1 MHLSRILII
10 AVTIL
15 FFAFV
20 KDIVA
25 ISEDILFDK
34 NEAYDSEISGSGQ
47 NVFNNEDNAFMNYT
61 NNESNHG
68 VFLNIFSHELDTLT
82 SNGVLNVMMD
92 VMLQSI
98 VKLKDLQNIII
109 FGHNNPTINCN
120 NSGGIYFEHCHNC
133 TISGITWEKCGNT
146 NGSKPAIELY
156 DSSEIII
163 QNCTFKHSVTQ
174 ALTLSE
180 MSRFVTISSC
190 RFALHNGF
198 KGHGIAVHYI
208 SRVIHHSKF
217 QFTISNCNFTLNGAG
232 SMSVVY
238 ISPSNNKSMEK
249 IVLADLQFLRN
260 LAIPIYIS
268 HQNVFA
274 SGCICFNGN
283 LANSSGGIL
292 TTNDSN
298 VVFHASDLKFN
309 SNKALID
316 GGVLH
321 VTDNSSIVFEGN
333 STITIDS
340 NQAKYGAAFYIIS
353 NSSATFSGNTSITVN
368 NSQATN
374 GGAFYM
380 FRNSHVKFEE
390 NSTLQISNSK
400 ATNGGAIYM
409 EYNCSITLQ
418 GNSRQT
424 IYNNQVTTSGGA
436 FHLNNSIV
444 TFKGSPTVTINNN
457 QASIVG
463 GAFTAFNNAR
473 ISFEGNY
480 TAVITN
486 NQARHGGAF
495 STLIYAAITFKGAF
509 KSTATIS
516 NNKASTSGGAF
527 YISTNCNVTFGGNS
541 MTNIDYNNAKYG
553 AGIYASNNSHLTHK
567 EISTV
572 VVNNNQA
579 TEDGGALYM
588 HNSDVKFEQN
598 AKVMINNNKAIN
610 HGGAFCLWYNCN
622 LMCKEGANLTLHN
635 NSADVNGGAIFARDT
650 FTFTMRGNAAAV
662 LNNNKA
668 LGDGGALYAG
678 IDSVITFQE
687 NSLVKFTGNE
697 ARHYGGALYLRHS
710 CDAVFKEN
718 TYIAFHN
725 NRADLDGG
733 AVYASDNSNITV
745 KGNSMTIYNSN
756 IASGD
761 GGALYANVNGA
772 ITFQENSTANFND
785 NKATHYGG
793 ALCSKSKIT
802 FEHNCTITFH
812 HNEATQGGAIFTV
825 SNTLFKHN
833 SKVHFSNNRAFTHG
847 GALHLSN
854 LTLKGNTLVTFTN
867 NEALLNGGALY
878 SHNSTITVEQ
888 KSTIIFINNNA
899 ENGGAVFISASTLLL
914 TDYINAIFDS
924 NIAGQDGGAIYCS
937 GYVNFWNNGNIT
949 IRASSTMICNNNKAS
964 GDGGAMYINV
974 NSAVAFQDNCTAK
987 FKNNMAAY
995 FGGAIGSISNITFE
1009 NNCALIF
1016 NNNEASQGGA
1026 IFTVCDTIFKDNTMV
1041 QFNNNRAATLGGALH
1056 AFNLTFEGSTIIV
1069 FNENEAKLNG
1079 GALYSK
1085 NSSVT
1090 MKQNSTV
1097 TFITN
1102 SATNGGAVFISA
1114 STLMISQHSYVTFDN
1129 NIAGQDGGAIHL
1141 DDQVNVVFNTSSVI
1155 TFSSNIADS
1164 NGGAIYSKITRNKEY
1179 FNISEIH
1186 FSNNVARIAGNLLY
1200 IDVTKSCNGS
1210 CLADRMAGIS
1220 PSDKEISTSP
1230 NLLKLY
1236 SPAFCISNDSAECE
1250 RYYINNIML
1259 GQEITIHACLLDHYN
1274 KPAEATQFKIIGDDN
1289 EFYSVQGS
1297 SYASISCNHTIDG
1310 ISIIGNKSMSTSSL
1324 NHSIVFTSYSTGK
1337 SVRKIVSVNLTIGL
1351 SPCHPGF
1358 QYHRESQKCEC
1369 YNNSGIVFCSGSS
1382 SAVKRGYWF
1391 GSVTG
1396 IPTVTFC
1403 PINYCN
1409 FTCCKTTNGY
1419 YELSP
1424 VRVNQCKS
1432 HRSGTACGSCEEGY
1446 TLSFDS
1452 PECVDVNKCTTGQT
1466 ILIVTLTVFYW
1477 FIIIVAVFV
1486 IMYCQVSI
1494 GYFYAI
1500 TYYYSVVDILLSQH
1514 TDVSNRPYMYHTVTI
1529 LSSIAKITPQFLGHL
1544 CLLENMSGID
1554 QQFIHYVHPLAVS
1567 VILIIICWLARNS
1580 KRLSMIISK
1589 GIIRAIC
1596 FLLLL
1601 SYTSMATTSLL
1612 LMRSLTFA
1620 DVDNVYTYL
1629 SPDIKYFHD
1638 RHLAYGIIAIVFA
1651 LLIVIGLPLLLLL
1664 EPFLNGKINFVKI
1677 KPLLDQFQG
1686 CYKDN
1691 YRWFAAFYMICRL
1704 IVISIIIAN
1713 LSDTFIAQYL
1723 LITATTIMALIH
1735 LLVRPYVDNTL
1746 NMSDG
1751 AILQLMVLVTVLPL
1765 FEYFDTYDSTLVMV
1779 IIFVLVILPLIQCI
1793 VIKLITSKQTL
1804 KAITKKTINY
1814 FSAQNLANEDI
1825 VVDNVINNTSTN
1837 FVSLTIDDNMRK
1849 NAIICEM

>member
-1 MHLSRILII
+1 MHSPKLLIT

-15 FFAFV
+15 LLFFIGNV
-20 KDIVA
+20 VA
-25 ISEDILFDK
+25 VTEDDLVGDDV
-34 NEAYDSEISGSGQ
+34 NCNSEISGGGQ
-47 NVFNNEDNAFMNYT
+47 NVFHYEDASLTSYT
-61 NNESNHG
+61 NSDSDHGSFVNE
-68 VFLNIFSHELDTLT
+68 FSHELDSLT
-82 SNGVLNVMMD
+82 SSGVLSITMD

-98 VKLKDLQNIII
+98 VELRGLQNISII
-109 FGHNNPTINCN
+109 GHNNPTINCN

-133 TISGITWEKCGNT
+133 TITGITWEKCGNT

-190 RFALHNGF
+190 GFTLNNGF
-198 KGHGIAVHYI
+198 KGHGVAVHYM
-208 SRVIHHSKF
+208 SRIIHHSKF

-232 SMSVVY
+232 SMSVVH
-238 ISPSNNKSMEK
+238 ISPSKNKSMEK
-249 IVLADLQFLRN
+249 IYLTDLQFLRN

-268 HQNVFA
+268 HQNIFA
-274 SGCICFNGN
+274 SGCIWFKGN

-292 TTNDSN
+292 ITNGSRI
-298 VVFHASDLKFN
+298 VFHAACTKFIN
-309 SNKALID
+309 NIAILD
-316 GGVLH
+316 GGALH
-321 VTDNSSIVFEGN
+321 VTDNSSITFEGN
-333 STITIDS
+333 STVTVNN
-340 NQAKYGAAFYIIS
+340 NQAKYGAAFYIVN
-353 NSSATFSGNTSITVN
+353 NSSAVFNGNTLVTVN
-368 NSQATN
+368 NSRATAY
-374 GGAFYM
+374 GGAFCM
-380 FRNSHVKFEE
+380 FNSHVKFEE

-400 ATNGGAIYM
+400 AENGGAIYM
-409 EYNCSITLQ
+409 EYNCSITFQ
-418 GNSRQT
+418 GNSRQM
-424 IYNNQVTTSGGA
+424 IYNNQATTSGGA
-436 FHLNNSIV
+436 FHLFNNSIV
-444 TFKGSPTVTINNN
+444 YFKGSPSATINNN
-457 QASIVG
+457 KALIAG
-463 GAFTAFNNAR
+463 GAFTVFNNAR
-473 ISFEGNY
+473 ISFEGNF
-480 TAVITN
+480 TVVITN
-486 NQARHGGAF
+486 NQASRGGAF
-495 STLIYAAITFKGAF
+495 SALLDVSITFKGTHR
-509 KSTATIS
+509 STVTIG
-516 NNKASTSGGAF
+516 NNKASIYGGAI
-527 YISTNCNVTFGGNS
+527 YILTNCTITFGGNS
-541 MTNIDYNNAKYG
+541 LIMINDNNAKYG
-553 AGIYASNNSHLTHK
+553 AGIYVSNNSSLTFK
-567 EISTV
+567 GTSTV
-572 VVNNNQA
+572 VVNNNKA

-588 HNSDVKFEQN
+588 HDSYIKIEHRSR
-598 AKVMINNNKAIN
+598 VMISNNKAIN
-610 HGGAFCLWYNCN
+610 QGGAFCLWHNCS
-622 LMCKEGANLTLHN
+622 LMCKEGTNLTFYN

-650 FTFTMRGNAAAV
+650 FTFTIRGNAIAV

-678 IDSVITFQE
+678 IDSVVTFQE

-697 ARHYGGALYLRHS
+697 ARHYGGALYLRYS
-710 CDAVFKEN
+710 CDAVFQDN
-718 TYIAFHN
+718 ACIAFHN
-725 NRADLDGG
+725 NTASFDGG
-733 AVYASDNSNITV
+733 ALYAWDNSNVTI
-745 KGNSMTIYNSN
+745 KGNATAICINN
-756 IASGD
+756 KALGD
-761 GGALYANVNGA
+761 GGALYINVNSA
-772 ITFQENSTANFND
+772 ITFKENSTANF
-785 NKATHYGG
+785 
-793 ALCSKSKIT
+793 
-802 FEHNCTITFH
+802 
-812 HNEATQGGAIFTV
+812 
-825 SNTLFKHN
+825 
-833 SKVHFSNNRAFTHG
+833 
-847 GALHLSN
+847 
-854 LTLKGNTLVTFTN
+854 
-867 NEALLNGGALY
+867 
-878 SHNSTITVEQ
+878 
-888 KSTIIFINNNA
+888 
-899 ENGGAVFISASTLLL
+899 
-914 TDYINAIFDS
+914 
-924 NIAGQDGGAIYCS
+924 
-937 GYVNFWNNGNIT
+937 
-949 IRASSTMICNNNKAS
+949 
-964 GDGGAMYINV
+964 
-974 NSAVAFQDNCTAK
+974 
-987 FKNNMAAY
+987 KNNLATY
-995 FGGAIGSISNITFE
+995 FGGALGSNSNITFA
-1009 NNCALIF
+1009 NNCAVTF
-1016 NNNEASQGGA
+1016 SNNEASQGGA
-1026 IFTVCDTIFKDNTMV
+1026 IFTVCNTVFKDNTTV
-1041 QFNNNRAATLGGALH
+1041 HFDNNKATTLGGALH
-1056 AFNLTFEGSTIIV
+1056 ASELTFEGSSTV
-1069 FNENEAKLNG
+1069 AFKENEAILNG
-1079 GALYSK
+1079 GALYSI
-1085 NSSVT
+1085 NSSIIVN
-1090 MKQNSTV
+1090 QNSTV
-1097 TFITN
+1097 MFITN
-1102 SATNGGAVFISA
+1102 TAASGGAVFISA
-1114 STLMISQHSYVTFDN
+1114 CSLMVLEHSNVTFDN
-1129 NIAGQDGGAIHL
+1129 NIAGKDGGAIYL
-1141 DDQVNVVFNTSSVI
+1141 SNQVDAVFNTSSAEV
-1155 TFSSNIADS
+1155 TFNSNIADN
-1164 NGGAIYSKITRNKEY
+1164 NGGAIYSKITRNQKY

-1186 FSNNVARIAGNLLY
+1186 FSNNVARTAGNLLY

-1220 PSDKEISTSP
+1220 RSDKEISTSP

-1236 SPAFCISNDSAECE
+1236 PPAHCISNNSAECE
-1250 RYYINNIML
+1250 RYYINNVML
-1259 GQEITIHACLLDHYN
+1259 GQEITIYACLLDHYN

-1297 SYASISCNHTIDG
+1297 SYASISCNHAIDG
-1310 ISIIGNKSMSTSSL
+1310 ISIIGNKSISTSSL

-1358 QYHRESQKCEC
+1358 QYHRQSQKCEC

-1382 SAVKRGYWF
+1382 SAIKRGYWF

-1424 VRVNQCKS
+1424 VRVDQCKS
-1432 HRSGTACGSCEEGY
+1432 HRSGIACGSCEEGY

-1452 PECVDVNKCTTGQT
+1452 PECIDVNKCTTGQA

-1477 FIIIVAVFV
+1477 FIVIVAVFI

-1500 TYYYSVVDILLSQH
+1500 TYYYSVVDVLLSQH

-1529 LSSIAKITPQFLGHL
+1529 LSTIAKITPQFLGRL
-1544 CLLENMSGID
+1544 CLLENTSGID

-1612 LMRSLTFA
+1612 LMRSLTFI

-1629 SPDIKYFHD
+1629 SPDIQYFHG
-1638 RHLAYGIIAIVFA
+1638 RHLAYGIIAIIFT

-1691 YRWFAAFYMICRL
+1691 YRWFAAYYMICRL

-1713 LSDTFIAQYL
+1713 LSDAFIAQYL

-1735 LLVRPYVDNTL
+1735 LLLRPYVDNTL

-1765 FEYFDTYDSTLVMV
+1765 FEYFDTYDSTLVMA
-1779 IIFVLVILPLIQCI
+1779 IIFVLVILPLIQFI

-1814 FSAQNLANEDI
+1814 FSAQNLAHEDI

-1837 FVSLTIDDNMRK
+1837 FVSLTIDDNMRR